1 MALSVS
7 QKAPQWGAFFVVWLL
22 AGAALADSCSQPG
35 AGDPV
40 VSRHVIDGD
49 TLDLVDGRRVRLI
62 GINAPEIGRSGK
74 PSEPYAQKARV
85 GLERLA
91 GEDGLRLVIG
101 VEPKDRYGRTLGHLF
116 DVRGANIEGQLL
128 RGGMGFAIGI
138 APNLALLDCHLGLEA
153 RARGERLGVWSQ
165 VPVMRAADIRAG
177 GFHLIRGRVVTVE
190 RAGRYVWVGMDGP
203 LTLRLTDVG
212 SGRFGGV
219 DSWPGRQ
226 LEVRGWVVDRQS
238 RRRGHK
244 RFMLPLLEPR
254 MVNVE

>member
-7 QKAPQWGAFFVVWLL
+7 QKAPHWGAFFVAWML
-22 AGAALADSCSQPG
+22 AGLALADNCSQPG

-40 VSRHVIDGD
+40 VSRYVIDGD
-49 TLDLVDGRRVRLI
+49 TLELVDGRRVRLI
-62 GINAPEIGRSGK
+62 GINAPEIGRRGK

-85 GLERLA
+85 ELERLA
-91 GEDGLRLVIG
+91 GESGLRLVVG

-116 DVRGANIEGQLL
+116 DARGTNIEGRLL
-128 RGGMGFAIGI
+128 RSGMGFAIGI
-138 APNLALLDCHLGLEA
+138 APNLALLDCHMHLESL
-153 RARGERLGVWSQ
+153 ARGGRLGVWSQ
-165 VPVMRAADIRAG
+165 ASVMRAADIQAG
-177 GFHLIRGRVVTVE
+177 GFQVIKGRVVTVE

-203 LTLRLTDVG
+203 VTLRLNDVG
-212 SGRFGGV
+212 SERFGDI
-219 DSWPGRQ
+219 DSWSGRQ

-238 RRRGHK
+238 RRRNHK